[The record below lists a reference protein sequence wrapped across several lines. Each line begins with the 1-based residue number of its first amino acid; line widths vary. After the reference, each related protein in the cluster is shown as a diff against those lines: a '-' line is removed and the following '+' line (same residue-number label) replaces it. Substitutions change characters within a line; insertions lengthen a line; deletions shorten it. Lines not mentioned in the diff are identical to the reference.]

1 MTTKTKAKATPAQT
15 ESALLEAQDN
25 DRIFS
30 GDLWCKIQAIGMYC
44 NLLGR
49 LRNEINDRDWWRFPA
64 QVLRHDEVT
73 DLYNSLLS
81 PARRSRL
88 AESERFRKQPPE
100 LDDGDSADEI
110 FDYLYKNP
118 LYRRK
123 MINRLHPLLERR
135 RVELQDHL
143 AASGDTSPLHKRFQE
158 MQELFG
164 LTDLECQAVLFLFLT
179 ESGFWDLGDVFGRHY
194 SNELNQLSNVA
205 TALGISESQLSG
217 MLKAR
222 GNLRRFGLLERN
234 GLDLDDDFKDF
245 LNGLSDTP
253 LCDRFYTRYT
263 GETLPWEM
271 HGKLAEEEGAILT
284 DLINARQPGQGQNIL
299 LYGLAGTGKT
309 AFAQSLAAKLG
320 KELYFINQAGS
331 PDRGGRSSGPGFRFA
346 GLEVANLRLDPEKVI
361 VCVDECDKML
371 SNAGMGEFLA
381 RMLGVPADRDG
392 EGKGQLNAVLDCLK
406 LTVLWIANTHR
417 ESIDPSSRRRFDY
430 NVYFD
435 SLSPVARRN
444 IWENALQ
451 RYGVT
456 GRLSPEFLDAACHRY
471 QVNAG
476 GISVAVKNAAA
487 VLQSQPDIDFP
498 ATVMLYLRAHCNI
511 LNIVDNLDGC
521 KPASDYTLEGLN
533 LKTGPSLDRIIAA
546 GRHFLAQSD
555 LPGASTDTPRLNLLL
570 FGPPGTGKTEFVKY
584 LAQQLGRPLNIKMAS
599 DLLDCY
605 VGETE
610 HRIVNA
616 FREAAAEKSI
626 LFIDEGDSMLGTRA
640 KAHRRWEVSQTTT
653 LLNQM
658 ENFSGIF
665 IMATNFAQNLDPAAS
680 RRFTFKLRFDYLD
693 FDGKL
698 HFYNT
703 FFRHL
708 NLQPL
713 DRQGQMTLAGIP
725 KLTPGDFR
733 NVRQQYYYLAEEKLT
748 NAEILKALADEV
760 ENKDQQTLA
769 VDFGNQRTIGFD
781 ILKNAAGE

>member
-361 VCVDECDKML
+361 VCVDECD
-371 SNAGMGEFLA
+371 
-381 RMLGVPADRDG
+381 
-392 EGKGQLNAVLDCLK
+392 
-406 LTVLWIANTHR
+406 
-417 ESIDPSSRRRFDY
+417 
-430 NVYFD
+430 
-435 SLSPVARRN
+435 
-444 IWENALQ
+444 
-451 RYGVT
+451 
-456 GRLSPEFLDAACHRY
+456 
-471 QVNAG
+471 
-476 GISVAVKNAAA
+476 
-487 VLQSQPDIDFP
+487 
-498 ATVMLYLRAHCNI
+498 
-511 LNIVDNLDGC
+511 
-521 KPASDYTLEGLN
+521 
-533 LKTGPSLDRIIAA
+533 
-546 GRHFLAQSD
+546 
-555 LPGASTDTPRLNLLL
+555 
-570 FGPPGTGKTEFVKY
+570 
-584 LAQQLGRPLNIKMAS
+584 
-599 DLLDCY
+599 
-605 VGETE
+605 
-610 HRIVNA
+610 
-616 FREAAAEKSI
+616 
-626 LFIDEGDSMLGTRA
+626 
-640 KAHRRWEVSQTTT
+640 
-653 LLNQM
+653 
-658 ENFSGIF
+658 
-665 IMATNFAQNLDPAAS
+665 
-680 RRFTFKLRFDYLD
+680 
-693 FDGKL
+693 
-698 HFYNT
+698 
-703 FFRHL
+703 
-708 NLQPL
+708 
-713 DRQGQMTLAGIP
+713 
-725 KLTPGDFR
+725 
-733 NVRQQYYYLAEEKLT
+733 
-748 NAEILKALADEV
+748 
-760 ENKDQQTLA
+760 
-769 VDFGNQRTIGFD
+769 
-781 ILKNAAGE
+781 